1 MRGPKSIK
9 IAFVAIA
16 MLMLFFGCL
25 LSALYFCSDNFSHSI
40 YTIVQPLANPNFHKI
55 CEGVYAEDELS
66 EAQEK
71 KIVEYFEKMSPR
83 MYLYENDYI
92 IILTNRVLSSDA
104 PYAEGNFISGTTNR
118 AEKVITIRY
127 EFLEFA
133 LMHEIG
139 HAVDNTGFY
148 TSTQEFQDFY
158 DKADETS
165 VYDEYYISDI
175 REYFAY
181 NYSLFTKG
189 QLTDVELYK
198 YFCKIT
204 DTPCFIIGG

>member
-1 MRGPKSIK
+1 
-9 IAFVAIA
+9 
-16 MLMLFFGCL
+16 ML
-25 LSALYFCSDNFSHSI
+25 H
-40 YTIVQPLANPNFHKI
+40 
-55 CEGVYAEDELS
+55 
-66 EAQEK
+66 
-71 KIVEYFEKMSPR
+71 
-83 MYLYENDYI
+83 
-92 IILTNRVLSSDA
+92 SDA
-104 PYAEGNFISGTTNR
+104 PYAEGNLISGTTNR
-118 AEKVITIRY
+118 VEKVITIRY

-148 TSTQEFQDFY
+148 SSSQEFQDFY
-158 DKADETS
+158 DKADEKS

-181 NYSLFTKG
+181 NYDLFTKG

-198 YFCKIT
+198 YFCRIT

>member
-1 MRGPKSIK
+1 MRVPKSIK

-16 MLMLFFGCL
+16 VLMFFFGCL
-25 LSALYFCSDNFSHSI
+25 LSAFYFCSENFSHAI
-40 YTIVQPLANPNFHKI
+40 YTNVQPLVNPDFHKI

-71 KIVEYFEKMSPR
+71 KIVEYFEEMSPR
-83 MYLYENDYI
+83 MKLYEGDYI
-92 IILTNRVLSSDA
+92 IILTNRTLSPDV
-104 PYAEGNFISGTTNR
+104 PYAEGRFVSGTTNR
-118 AEKVITIRY
+118 TEKVITIRY

-139 HAVDNTGFY
+139 HAVDNAGLY
-148 TSTQEFQDFY
+148 SSSQEFQELY
-158 DKADETS
+158 DKANAAS

-181 NYSLFTKG
+181 NYDLFTKG
-189 QLTDVELYK
+189 QLTDMELYK